1 MQEPGKFNFEI
12 NIMPNELEKYMSFI
26 INNKLRFIDSLLFL
40 SFSLNSSVKNM
51 DKDGFNYFSQELDSN
66 I

>member
-26 INNKLRFIDSLLFL
+26 INNKLRFIDSLPFL
-40 SFSLNSSVKNM
+40 SFSLNNSVKNM

>member
-1 MQEPGKFNFEI
+1 MQEPAKFSFEI

-26 INNKLRFIDSLLFL
+26 INNKLRFIDSLPFL
-40 SFSLNSSVKNM
+40 SFSLNNSVKNM

>member
-1 MQEPGKFNFEI
+1 
-12 NIMPNELEKYMSFI
+12 MPNELEKYMSFI
-26 INNKLRFIDSLLFL
+26 INNKLRFIDSPLFL
-40 SFSLNSSVKNM
+40 SFSWNSSVKNM

>member
-26 INNKLRFIDSLLFL
+26 INNKLRFIDSLPFL

-51 DKDGFNYFSQELDSN
+51 DKDGFNYFSKELDSN

>member
-1 MQEPGKFNFEI
+1 
-12 NIMPNELEKYMSFI
+12 MPNELEKYMSFI
-26 INNKLRFIDSLLFL
+26 INNKLRFIDSLPFL
-40 SFSLNSSVKNM
+40 SFSLNNSVKNM